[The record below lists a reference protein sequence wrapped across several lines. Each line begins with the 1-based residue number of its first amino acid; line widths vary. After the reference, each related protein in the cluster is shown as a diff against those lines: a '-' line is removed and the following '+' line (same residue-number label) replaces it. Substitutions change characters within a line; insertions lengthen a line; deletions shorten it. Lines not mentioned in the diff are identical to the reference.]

1 MDRSTY
7 VSGLKLNEV
16 RMSDLEEALAHYGIK
31 GMKWGVRRS
40 EAELARARGENPP
53 VEKPRPPAS
62 KDFEAVVKLNQKIKE
77 GGTRSLSNQELRQYL
92 ERIEL
97 ERRYQMAM
105 AASIPHS
112 NSGGQKKSA
121 LEKGHDTT
129 RTILKYG
136 KTVDDV
142 RKFLNTPTG
151 KAVKTGLST
160 AAAATAAYLTGGTSA
175 AVAAGGST
183 LLRRAARKIDKDDD
197 KDDEKDDE

>member
-1 MDRSTY
+1 
-7 VSGLKLNEV
+7 LKLNEV

-40 EAELARARGENPP
+40 EAELSRARDGKPP
-53 VEKPRPPAS
+53 AEKPRPPAS
-62 KDFEAVVKLNQKIKE
+62 KDFEAVAKLNQKIKE

-92 ERIEL
+92 ERVEL
-97 ERRYQMAM
+97 ERRYQTVM
-105 AASIPHS
+105 AASVPHP

-121 LEKGHDTT
+121 LEKGHDAT

-136 KTVDDV
+136 KTINDA

-151 KAVKTGLST
+151 RAVKTGLST

-183 LLRRAARKIDKDDD
+183 LLRKAGRKIDE
-197 KDDEKDDE
+197 DDE